1 MLING
6 FPIAGGGD
14 IEMKY
19 ATGSGSGTINVT
31 GLDFKP
37 QAIYLT
43 GGWYNMQQ
51 YYCWGCLMFN
61 GDELLLNN
69 SAMSAGGLSLNDVSL
84 FNDGFTLT
92 VSNSSFGCSWHALGY

>member
-19 ATGSGSGTINVT
+19 ATGTSGATINVS

-37 QAIYLT
+37 QAIYVY
-43 GGWYNMQQ
+43 GYMYNMQS
-51 YYCWGCLMFN
+51 YYAWVSLMFN
-61 GDELLLNN
+61 GDELL
-69 SAMSAGGLSLNDVSL
+69 SQVSGMSAGGLTVDNISVTD
-84 FNDGFTLT
+84 DGFTLT
-92 VSNSSFGCSWHALGY
+92 ITDSRWSCTWHALGY